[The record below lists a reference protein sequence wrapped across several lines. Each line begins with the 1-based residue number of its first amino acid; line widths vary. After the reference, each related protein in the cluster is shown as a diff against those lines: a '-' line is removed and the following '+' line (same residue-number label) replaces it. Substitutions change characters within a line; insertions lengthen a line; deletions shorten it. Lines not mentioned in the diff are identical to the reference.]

1 MYEHTLPIQFISEEP
16 VAQSKP
22 IDISNLLV
30 KEYRFWNVWL
40 DRQTETER
48 MKIINQADNLANAL
62 LQGKKAAIITYPGEL
77 IFPVYGSAT
86 NDTKEWVISEA
97 GKNIVVQRK
106 HRWFA
111 SENFLQTIEKQFS
124 CLEGSADQGIAAFGG
139 LLRFATSHALI
150 YDRVPAGKEVIYS
163 MISGEDIPS
172 IPQTWQE
179 DNPQANGS
187 EAGYA
192 SRFYLPQWV
201 AFDEN
206 GQLLVENIEAAE
218 FCIASLQNYLGILRW
233 AVMLAPYMVVDSV
246 YRQKYYGILGQF
258 VNQSRAICNYWT
270 NEIIA
275 TIRRRSG
282 SNRLNRGLS
291 LTIPYFDDQAVVL
304 RKLEFGI
311 IPPGRVMFVP
321 AFLIMAVQE
330 QITMVRHNTTLNFS
344 TRKHL
349 LDQLERIV
357 KSFEGEMN

>member
-16 VAQSKP
+16 AVQSKP

-139 LLRFATSHALI
+139 LLRFATSRALI
-150 YDRVPAGKEVIYS
+150 YDHVPAGDAVTPLIRERVPLVRL
-163 MISGEDIPS
+163 SGD
-172 IPQTWQE
+172 
-179 DNPQANGS
+179 
-187 EAGYA
+187 
-192 SRFYLPQWV
+192 F
-201 AFDEN
+201 
-206 GQLLVENIEAAE
+206 
-218 FCIASLQNYLGILRW
+218 
-233 AVMLAPYMVVDSV
+233 
-246 YRQKYYGILGQF
+246 
-258 VNQSRAICNYWT
+258 
-270 NEIIA
+270 
-275 TIRRRSG
+275 IRRAPAGADVHASTEHEHVGRFHG
-282 SNRLNRGLS
+282 RFGNGMFLANAG
-291 LTIPYFDDQAVVL
+291 AV
-304 RKLEFGI
+304 R
-311 IPPGRVMFVP
+311 
-321 AFLIMAVQE
+321 
-330 QITMVRHNTTLNFS
+330 
-344 TRKHL
+344 
-349 LDQLERIV
+349 
-357 KSFEGEMN
+357 